1 MYVKKTLES
10 RADEIMSSSHFPP
23 AVLDHHKNIILLFSK
38 NRLFYKSAFKSN
50 RFLIVL
56 QLFCDFYTKNTPYL
70 DDLKS
75 ACLDMNII
83 SLNPLNSFIM
93 ALRVTSRLSVSKSID
108 DKRKLIFKPTQKANN
123 EAISFIESITKSISI
138 ITNKYYE
145 ISNETSLRHFF
156 IRYSDVIYSKNY
168 MHLILPESSIF
179 IHRDS
184 GHMILLSLYTRYIV
198 SNNFQFKYELFHVAH
213 ECGVSRSHLR
223 RCIAE
228 AQVVGLVYF
237 DSLTSII
244 TVTKELIDI
253 TSRYMAIYFS
263 AIEYGFRKRNQW

>member
-1 MYVKKTLES
+1 MCVKKILES
-10 RADEIMSSSHFPP
+10 RADELMSSVHFPS

-50 RFLIVL
+50 RFLIAL
-56 QLFCDFYTKNTPYL
+56 QLFCDFYTKSNPYL

-75 ACLDMNII
+75 ACLDMNLI

-93 ALRVTSRLSVSKSID
+93 TLRVTNRISVSKSID
-108 DKRKLIFKPTQKANN
+108 DKRKLVFKPTQKANN
-123 EAISFIESITKSISI
+123 EAISFIESITKSISM
-138 ITNKYYE
+138 ITDTHYD
-145 ISNETSLRHFF
+145 ISNEISLRHFF

-184 GHMILLSLYTRYIV
+184 GHMMLLSLYTRYIV
-198 SNNFQFKYELFHVAH
+198 SNNVQFKYELFHVAH

-223 RCIAE
+223 RCIAD
-228 AQVVGLVYF
+228 AQIMGLVHF
-237 DSLTSII
+237 DSVTSLI

-253 TSRYMAIYFS
+253 ASRYMAIYFS
-263 AIEYGFRKRNQW
+263 AIEYGFRERNQ